1 MRISPDL
8 ILDDLLHWEV
18 TPLQTKPFAS
28 AALFIFI
35 FTATGISQTTAH
47 NFPPEVLERKA
58 SIVGIKTIPDGG
70 TVKVDGVTV
79 TKLPFMLL
87 KKDKP
92 RVLRF
97 ELAGYKPV
105 EKSVE
110 PGKHYVI
117 GVGVDFAS
125 HKALLKEFDQPP
137 GSLDAAPAAET
148 VRDEAPA
155 PVAVPTTV
163 AAATEPV
170 RASATARPASSSAP
184 VNPFGFEFGM
194 SKQQAIAKL
203 GKDAVAKDSGVNVI
217 FKNAPNPHPD
227 FEMYIA
233 AFSPEKGLLKITAIS
248 KDIQTSDDGSELREK
263 FNTFLAALREKY
275 GKTLKDFDFCKGNDV
290 ECRSEYFMMELKE
303 KNRYLNSY
311 WTNANN
317 ALPPHL
323 QTIAI
328 EAIASG
334 INKGY
339 IQVAYEFEGWD
350 AFVDELDKKR
360 NSTF

>member
-1 MRISPDL
+1 M
-8 ILDDLLHWEV
+8 
-18 TPLQTKPFAS
+18 QTKPFAS
-28 AALFIFI
+28 AALLVFA
-35 FTATGISQTTAH
+35 FTATAMSQTPAPK
-47 NFPPEVLERKA
+47 FPPEVMERKA
-58 SIVGIKTIPDGG
+58 SIVGIKTTPDGG
-70 TVKVDGVTV
+70 TVKVDGVPV

-97 ELAGYKPV
+97 ELPGYKPV

-110 PGKHYVI
+110 PGQHYVI

-125 HKALLKEFDQPP
+125 HKASLMEFDRPP
-137 GSLDAAPAAET
+137 GAPDAAPAAEA
-148 VRDEAPA
+148 VANEAPA
-155 PVAVPTTV
+155 PAAAPATV
-163 AAATEPV
+163 AAAAEPV
-170 RASATARPASSSAP
+170 RASVVARPAPSAAP

-227 FEMYIA
+227 FEMYVA

-248 KDIQTSDDGSELREK
+248 KDIQTSDDGTELRQK
-263 FNTFLAALREKY
+263 FNTFLSALRDKY

>member
-1 MRISPDL
+1 MQKK
-8 ILDDLLHWEV
+8 
-18 TPLQTKPFAS
+18 TYAS
-28 AALFIFI
+28 AVLLIFAL
-35 FTATGISQTTAH
+35 TATATNQTASH
-47 NFPPEVLERKA
+47 KFPPEVLERKA
-58 SIVGIKTIPDGG
+58 SIVGVKTTPDGG

-79 TKLPFMLL
+79 PTIPFMLL

-105 EKSVE
+105 EKTVD
-110 PGKHYVI
+110 PGAHYVI
-117 GVGVDFAS
+117 GIGVDFAS
-125 HKALLKEFDQPP
+125 HKALLMEFDQPP
-137 GSLDAAPAAET
+137 GSADAVPAAEAIPAAVPAPAAT
-148 VRDEAPA
+148 
-155 PVAVPTTV
+155 TTV
-163 AAATEPV
+163 SAATEP
-170 RASATARPASSSAP
+170 ASPPATARPAPSSAP

-203 GKDAVAKDSGVNVI
+203 GKDAVAKDSGVNVV

-227 FEMYIA
+227 FEIYIA
-233 AFSPEKGLLKITAIS
+233 AFSPEKGLLKITAVS
-248 KDIQTSDDGSELREK
+248 KDIQTSDDGSELRQK
-263 FNTFLAALREKY
+263 FNTFLSALREKY

-317 ALPPHL
+317 TLPPHL

-339 IQVAYEFEGWD
+339 IQVAYEFEGWE
-350 AFVDELDKKR
+350 AFVNELDKKR

>member
-1 MRISPDL
+1 MQKKFYVSVALL
-8 ILDDLLHWEV
+8 I
-18 TPLQTKPFAS
+18 FA
-28 AALFIFI
+28 L
-35 FTATGISQTTAH
+35 TAISQTVPH
-47 NFPPEVLERKA
+47 KFPPEVLARKA
-58 SIVGIKTIPDGG
+58 SIVGVKTTPDGG
-70 TVKVDGVTV
+70 TVKVDGVTIP
-79 TKLPFMLL
+79 TLPFMLL
-87 KKDKP
+87 KRDRP

-105 EKSVE
+105 EKTVD
-110 PGKHYVI
+110 PGAHYVI
-117 GVGVDFAS
+117 GIGVDFAS
-125 HKALLKEFDQPP
+125 HKALLVEFDQPP
-137 GSLDAAPAAET
+137 GSTDAAPAAEAIPAA
-148 VRDEAPA
+148 APA
-155 PVAVPTTV
+155 PVSTTTV
-163 AAATEPV
+163 AATAEPV
-170 RASATARPASSSAP
+170 SAPATARPAPSSAP
-184 VNPFGFEFGM
+184 ANPFGFEFGM
-194 SKQQAIAKL
+194 TKQQAIAKL
-203 GKDAVAKDSGVNVI
+203 GKDAVAKDSGVNVV

-227 FEMYIA
+227 FEIYIA
-233 AFSPEKGLLKITAIS
+233 AFSPEKGLLKITAVS
-248 KDIQTSDDGSELREK
+248 KDIQTSDDGSELRQK
-263 FNTFLAALREKY
+263 FNTFLSALREKY

-339 IQVAYEFEGWD
+339 IQIAYEFDGWD
-350 AFVDELDKKR
+350 TFVDEMDKKH